1 MLKYAAAFLSL
12 FLFSANAFATHPL
25 ITDDTSLQG
34 KGKFQIEMN
43 SGFSTD
49 KTVTAGLS
57 VEERGAEGGA
67 ALSYGVTDKIDLV
80 LGLSHH
86 WHRIK
91 EGGVNTLNE
100 SGIGDMKVEFKCLC
114 FESEESGMSIAL
126 KPALS
131 VPTGNERKGLGSGA
145 LSGGVT
151 VIATHQSRLGALHGN
166 LGYSRNEYGLKENNE
181 AARNDIWHASL
192 AAEINLT
199 KNIRT
204 VANLGV
210 KTNEDNTSRI
220 HPVFL
225 IGGLICSI
233 DEKLD
238 IDLGLK
244 CGLNEAETDSTLLA
258 GVTAWF

>member
-1 MLKYAAAFLSL
+1 MLKYTAAFLAL

-25 ITDDTSLQG
+25 ITDDTALQG

-166 LGYSRNEYGLKENNE
+166 LGYSRNETDDDNTRNN
-181 AARNDIWHASL
+181 IWHASV
-192 AAEINLT
+192 ATEINVMGDLRAVLNT
-199 KNIRT
+199 GIE
-204 VANLGV
+204 
-210 KTNEDNTSRI
+210 TNEEKGSAT
-220 HPVFL
+220 HPAFL
-225 IGGLICSI
+225 LGGVIYAVS
-233 DEKLD
+233 ENLD
-238 IDLGLK
+238 LDLGLK
-244 CGLNEAETDSTLLA
+244 CALNKAETDRTFLVGLA
-258 GVTAWF
+258 SRF